1 MCPYTRG
8 RYLQR
13 LVEQGEHVPIA
24 ATVKQYSA
32 DVVLG
37 NGSCGKVDAVD
48 PLQGMIPADWANDG
62 ASNEPHRLFGLGW
75 FQHGVWSP
83 CEACEVIERTA

>member
-24 ATVKQYSA
+24 ATVEQYST

-37 NGSCGKVDAVD
+37 NSSCGKVDALD
-48 PLQGMIPADWANDG
+48 PLQGMIPADWANNG
-62 ASNEPHRLFGLGW
+62 ASN
-75 FQHGVWSP
+75 
-83 CEACEVIERTA
+83 